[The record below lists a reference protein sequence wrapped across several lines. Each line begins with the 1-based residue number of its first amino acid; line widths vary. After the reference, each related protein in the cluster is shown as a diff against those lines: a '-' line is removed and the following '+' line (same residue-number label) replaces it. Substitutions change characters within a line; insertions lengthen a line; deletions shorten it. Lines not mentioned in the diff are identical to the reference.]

1 MPSDPE
7 KSAASQN
14 ASSGVSR
21 RGFLQ
26 GAGLAAAEALLPRS
40 REARAELSAAGTEP
54 SQALGPDAVALLL
67 NINGKEHPLLVEP
80 RITLAEALRSSLG
93 MTGTKLAC
101 DRGACGSCTVLLDG
115 APVHSC
121 MLLAVEIGSRQIRTI
136 EGLALGE
143 TLHPLQ
149 VEFIRQGAVQCGFC
163 TPGMIMTC
171 TALLERRAKPS
182 YEDVRRAISGNLCRC
197 GTYTRV
203 CEATLTA
210 ADQLKTKHS

>member
-26 GAGLAAAEALLPRS
+26 GAGLAAADALLPLG
-40 REARAELSAAGTEP
+40 REARADQSFGTTVSP
-54 SQALGPDAVALLL
+54 PFFGPGAVSLVL
-67 NINGKEHPLLVEP
+67 NLNGKEHPLLVEP

>member
-1 MPSDPE
+1 MPSDPA

-26 GAGLAAAEALLPRS
+26 GAGFAAAEALLPRS

-93 MTGTKLAC
+93 MTGTKVAC
-101 DRGACGSCTVLLDG
+101 DRGSCGSCTVLLEG

-121 MLLAVEIGSRQIRTI
+121 TLLAVEIGPRQIRTI
-136 EGLALGE
+136 EGLAHGE

-149 VEFIRQGAVQCGFC
+149 AEFVRHGAVQCGFC
-163 TPGMIMTC
+163 TPGMLLTC
-171 TALLERRAKPS
+171 AALLEHNAKPS

-197 GTYTRV
+197 GTYARV
-203 CEATLTA
+203 CEATVA
-210 ADQLKTKHS
+210 AAERPQTKHL

>member
-1 MPSDPE
+1 MPTDPE
-7 KSAASQN
+7 KSAASQS

-67 NINGKEHPLLVEP
+67 NINGKEQPLLLEP
-80 RITLAEALRSSLG
+80 RITLAEAIRSSLG

-121 MLLAVEIGSRQIRTI
+121 MLLAAEIGSRQIRTI
-136 EGLALGE
+136 EGLAHGE

-203 CEATLTA
+203 CEATLA
-210 ADQLKTKHS
+210 AVDRLKAKHS